1 MVFRGKNE
9 MLLVD
14 TGRNAMI
21 IRTILRNLK
30 LPVIEKQVTLLF
42 NQYYKVVKR
51 FALVGKLPIL

>member
-1 MVFRGKNE
+1 

-42 NQYYKVVKR
+42 NQYYKVVKS

>member
-42 NQYYKVVKR
+42 NQYYKVVKS